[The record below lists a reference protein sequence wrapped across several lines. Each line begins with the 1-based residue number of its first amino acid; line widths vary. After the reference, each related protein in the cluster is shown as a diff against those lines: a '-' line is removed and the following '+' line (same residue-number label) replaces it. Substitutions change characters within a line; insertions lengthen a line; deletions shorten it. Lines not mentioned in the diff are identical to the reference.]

1 MCGEHLVG
9 GGHQCVV
16 VAARVG
22 AHRRMNEVVQ
32 SGTTRPY
39 AAERGPG
46 DPVARSSASTV
57 SVGARC
63 KMHWKSE
70 LLSKAQYSYGT
81 AYVFDARGT

>member
-1 MCGEHLVG
+1 
-9 GGHQCVV
+9 
-16 VAARVG
+16 
-22 AHRRMNEVVQ
+22 
-32 SGTTRPY
+32 
-39 AAERGPG
+39 
-46 DPVARSSASTV
+46 V